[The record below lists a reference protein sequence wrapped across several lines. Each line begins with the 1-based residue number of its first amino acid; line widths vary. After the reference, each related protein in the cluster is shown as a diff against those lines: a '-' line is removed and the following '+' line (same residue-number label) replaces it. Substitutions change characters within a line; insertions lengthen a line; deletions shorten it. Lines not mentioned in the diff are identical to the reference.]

1 MLNGYRSKACSK
13 KEDPEPAKPLSVD
26 SSVYEAARIHLLHN
40 YDRPFYFGIDDLCD
54 ASSENAE
61 QFLQLAARLVDAVA
75 ARLIRSR
82 APSLDA
88 STQNKLLRE
97 TAKEAVGSWN
107 FPQYQVVRR
116 VAARVA
122 ERCLVTSLAPN
133 APLGAGA
140 NAYGIVQSEF
150 DKIPEKY
157 PDLARVLQFA
167 IAYNCLQCIHHCA
180 PL

>member
-1 MLNGYRSKACSK
+1 MAAIRMMRRLLLAAFVTLLVSFSVQSQESLAAL
-13 KEDPEPAKPLSVD
+13 AKRLKPSV
-26 SSVYEAARIHLLHN
+26 VTVLRK
-40 YDRPFYFGIDDLCD
+40 R
-54 ASSENAE
+54 
-61 QFLQLAARLVDAVA
+61 QLAVGISRNTRWCVA
-75 ARLIRSR
+75 WRRGS
-82 APSLDA
+82 PS
-88 STQNKLLRE
+88 
-97 TAKEAVGSWN
+97 V
-107 FPQYQVVRR
+107 
-116 VAARVA
+116 
-122 ERCLVTSLAPN
+122 VTSLAPN